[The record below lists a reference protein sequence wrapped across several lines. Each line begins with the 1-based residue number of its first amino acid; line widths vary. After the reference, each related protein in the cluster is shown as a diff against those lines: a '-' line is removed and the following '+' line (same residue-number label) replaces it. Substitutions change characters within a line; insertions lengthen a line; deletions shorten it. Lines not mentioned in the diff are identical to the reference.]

1 MHISSIRCSSIPFH
15 FIICRRLRSFKRW
28 MRSQRIDFSNALELI
43 EEDDG
48 ISVRA
53 LCDLKEGDLVA
64 TIPKSSCLT
73 IKTSVANEMI
83 EEAGL
88 DGSLGLS
95 VALMYE
101 KSLGCDSVW
110 DGYLQLLPERESVP
124 LVWSLEEV
132 DSFLLG
138 TELHK
143 IVKEDR
149 TLLYED
155 WKECILP
162 LIESGPLK
170 LNPNSFGVE
179 QYFAA
184 KTLVTSRSFEI
195 DDYHGYGMVPL
206 ADLFNHKT
214 GAENV
219 HITSI
224 ASNSELGYDSDS
236 DNDND
241 NECNNIDNEEPSSE
255 DLGTGS
261 SDHILSHLQPSTNS
275 SNAIAGLDSL
285 DANGVDSS
293 LAAANDPMVLEMIVV
308 KEVKEGDEDCAI
320 KINEYKVQDNKLSS
334 QIGKSL
340 NHYDVAVAHLKV
352 FNTYGL
358 MGNAALLHRYGFT
371 ELDNPFDIVNID
383 LNLVE
388 QWIMS
393 SFSNRYFR
401 SRLSL
406 WRRLGCTGCI
416 SQSYE
421 YFEISSDGE
430 PQLDLL
436 VLLYIIFLPDEAY
449 QKLSNITISFVEN
462 VNKSINILLS
472 TKNSRTSLPETP
484 EKAKVLLLTERVR
497 AALVSLAD
505 SRENFYGSNSLKDD
519 MKALSRCCRMQEKK
533 LYHSLVLRV
542 SERMILKKLR
552 SYASQRGKGKNREMK
567 LEG

>member
-1 MHISSIRCSSIPFH
+1 MS
-15 FIICRRLRSFKRW
+15 RRLRSFKRW
-28 MRSQRIDFSNALELI
+28 MRSQRIDFSNALELV

-170 LNPNSFGVE
+170 LNPNCFGVE

-195 DDYHGYGMVPL
+195 DDYHGFGMVPL

-224 ASNSELGYDSDS
+224 ASNSEFGNDSDSDNDS

-241 NECNNIDNEEPSSE
+241 NECNIIDNEMPSSE
-255 DLGTGS
+255 DLGTG

-275 SNAIAGLDSL
+275 SNAVAGLDSL
-285 DANGVDSS
+285 DANGVYSS
-293 LAAANDPMVLEMIVV
+293 FAAANDPMVLEMIVV
-308 KEVKEGDEDCAI
+308 KEVKEGDE
-320 KINEYKVQDNKLSS
+320 
-334 QIGKSL
+334 
-340 NHYDVAVAHLKV
+340 V

-388 QWIMS
+388 QWTMS

-472 TKNSRTSLPETP
+472 TKNSRISLPETP
-484 EKAKVLLLTERVR
+484 EKAKVLLLTERVC

-505 SRENFYGSNSLKDD
+505 SRENFYGSSSLKDD
-519 MKALSRCCRMQEKK
+519 MKALSRCCHMQEKK

-552 SYASQRGKGKNREMK
+552 SYASQRGRGRT
-567 LEG
+567 GR